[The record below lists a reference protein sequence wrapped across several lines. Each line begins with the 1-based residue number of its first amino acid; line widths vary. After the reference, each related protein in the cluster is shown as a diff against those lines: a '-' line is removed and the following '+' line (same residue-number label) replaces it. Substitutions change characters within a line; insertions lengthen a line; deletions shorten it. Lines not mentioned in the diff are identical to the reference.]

1 MCQLHKGRDF
11 CLFCSMSYWL
21 LAQSR
26 SSISI
31 CWMNVNEWRK
41 RWGTKVGISNSTL
54 HSVESICPICRV
66 VAKDE
71 GKEMPGI
78 QYATLAQRAWKPTVR
93 TTENSSHIWHSFKD
107 EYLLDP
113 RAWVI
118 NVANWLA
125 SYGSKKRMW
134 WTTRWTLWEP
144 RAIHT
149 PVCWQILSLQ
159 RFLLIKIL
167 AKTRKVAQ
175 SLSRYSIQ

>member
-1 MCQLHKGRDF
+1 
-11 CLFCSMSYWL
+11 
-21 LAQSR
+21 
-26 SSISI
+26 
-31 CWMNVNEWRK
+31 MNVNEWRK
-41 RWGTKVGISNSTL
+41 RWGTEIGISNSTL

-149 PVCWQILSLQ
+149 PVCWQILSLE

-167 AKTRKVAQ
+167 AKTRKVAVYQEILYNKEKETSSWRPRRKEFLELQQ
-175 SLSRYSIQ
+175 SFRNLLGIFKNIQ